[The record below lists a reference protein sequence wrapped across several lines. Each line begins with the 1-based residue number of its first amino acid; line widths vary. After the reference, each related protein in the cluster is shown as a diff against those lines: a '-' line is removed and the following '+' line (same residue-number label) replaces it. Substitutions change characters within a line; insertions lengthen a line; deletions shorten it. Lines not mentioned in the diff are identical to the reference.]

1 MKKNFLVLLLITVF
15 SLILTGCSYYRT
27 LIIFNNVP
35 ITKENVLSNAS
46 DFTSGKRIYYL
57 FLTEKKL
64 KTDLIRVRVL
74 KKEGKGNIKDPVAIV
89 YSNDF
94 RLNKAQVYYYND
106 YIVINDTGEYCM
118 IIYSR
123 YALDKPLAIADFRVK
138 G

>member
-1 MKKNFLVLLLITVF
+1 MKKNFWVLILIALF

-46 DFTSGKRIYYL
+46 SFISGKKIYYL
-57 FLTEKKL
+57 FMTEKKL

-74 KKEGKGNIKDPVAIV
+74 KKEGKGNIKEPTAVV

-94 RLNKAQVYYYND
+94 RLSKAQVYYYDD
-106 YIVINDTGEYCM
+106 YIVINDTGEFCM

-123 YALDKPLAIADFRVK
+123 YALDKPLAFADFRVK
-138 G
+138 E

>member
-1 MKKNFLVLLLITVF
+1 MRKKILTLILFIAF

-46 DFTSGKRIYYL
+46 DFTVGKKIYYL
-57 FLTEKKL
+57 FMAEKKL

-74 KKEGKGNIKDPVAIV
+74 KKEGKGNIKEPTAIV

-94 RLNKAQVYYYND
+94 KLNKAQVYYYND
-106 YIVINDTGEYCM
+106 YIVINDTGEFCM

-123 YALDKPLAIADFRVK
+123 YALDKPLAFADFRVK